1 MKNAAEISKASAS
14 TLQLVTGLIG
24 DTVKVVVTATNVAG
38 SSSETSAAT
47 SVINGLLPSSSKA
60 PEVLGSLVEGQTL
73 SATSGSW
80 SGTEPITYAYQ
91 WLQCNAAGEKCTE
104 ISKASGTTLKL
115 ISGLIGDTVKVVV
128 TATNVAGSSSETSAA
143 TRVVEGLLPSN
154 GKAPE
159 VLGSLVEGQTLT
171 ATSGSWSGTEP
182 ISYAYQWLQCNA
194 AGEKCTEISKA
205 SASTL
210 KLVSGLIGDTVKVV
224 VTATNVAGSHSA
236 TSSPS
241 GTIAGILPA
250 NEVLPS
256 ITGSLL
262 SGQLLSAHPGTWS
275 GTEPITYGYQWQLC
289 SALGKSC
296 ANISESTSST
306 FKLLGLDVGL
316 TLDVVVT
323 AKNVAGSTV
332 ATSPVTGLI
341 GL

>member
-1 MKNAAEISKASAS
+1 MP
-14 TLQLVTGLIG
+14 LVTGLIG

-47 SVINGLLPSSSKA
+47 GVIDGLLPSGSKA

-80 SGTEPITYAYQ
+80 SGTEPISYAYQ

-104 ISKASGTTLKL
+104 ISKASATTLKL

-159 VLGSLVEGQTLT
+159 VLGSLVEGQTLS

-224 VTATNVAGSHSA
+224 VTATNVAGSALRHQLPQRDDRGHPPGQR
-236 TSSPS
+236 SPPLDHR
-241 GTIAGILPA
+241 AA
-250 NEVLPS
+250 
-256 ITGSLL
+256 
-262 SGQLLSAHPGTWS
+262 
-275 GTEPITYGYQWQLC
+275 C
-289 SALGKSC
+289 SADSC
-296 ANISESTSST
+296 
-306 FKLLGLDVGL
+306 
-316 TLDVVVT
+316 
-323 AKNVAGSTV
+323 
-332 ATSPVTGLI
+332 
-341 GL
+341 